1 MSLED
6 EVIQQ
11 IRLAASKSG
20 ARLWRNN
27 NGAAYDERGHL
38 VRYGLANES
47 AELSKKIKSS
57 DLIGIEPVLILP
69 EHVGTIIGRLVSIEA
84 KREGWTYKGTDREKA
99 QLAWINLINELG
111 GRAGFATGPGEAG
124 Y

>member
-1 MSLED
+1 MNED

-11 IRLAASKSG
+11 IRLAASKAG

-27 NGAAYDERGHL
+27 NGAAYDARGHL

-47 AELSKKIKSS
+47 ERISKEIKSS

-69 EHVGTIIGRLVSIEA
+69 EHVGKIIGRFVSPEV
-84 KREGWTYKGTDREKA
+84 KRTGWTYTGKDREKA
-99 QLAWINLINELG
+99 QLAWINLINSLG
-111 GRAGFATGPGEAG
+111 GRAMFATEPGEAG